1 MLTVLT
7 RSVEYHGQVCIYFDV
22 EGRQPPY
29 ELKRFET
36 IDSGAMVYH
45 GSHSQIINMHLQ
57 EFAENSVDYMHFQV
71 RFVATIIL
79 MIFSCNW
86 ANKHDVLATARQDED
101 PVDGHLHSDGDHPPL
116 SKMGS

>member
-1 MLTVLT
+1 MLVTVLT

-29 ELKRFET
+29 ELKRFEA

-71 RFVATIIL
+71 RLVAA
-79 MIFSCNW
+79 IFELYSRHWVNN
-86 ANKHDVLATARQDED
+86 NKHDVVAAARQDED
-101 PVDGHLHSDGDHPPL
+101 TVD
-116 SKMGS
+116 